1 MQKAGFLAIVTMRL
15 KCFLQAEKMISD
27 YTRGIQRME
36 QRMRD
41 SESRAADASK
51 QVQLGAGVA
60 MAMLGRPEE
69 EGIE

>member
-1 MQKAGFLAIVTMRL
+1 
-15 KCFLQAEKMISD
+15 MISD

-51 QVQLGAGVA
+51 QVCYNSYQKRLDAIRGKHPFKILNYHFTSVE
-60 MAMLGRPEE
+60 MEK
-69 EGIE
+69 III